1 MRARDKTTYSQF
13 LNPVGHDV
21 TMVTSFDIPCSL
33 WPVVESLV
41 FAGICLILQLN
52 NWTEFFFL
60 DPTNSLTDTFVEN
73 ISGSS
78 LNLRSFKSVDNFF
91 FKFWR
96 SDWTCCIL
104 VVFVFGSESRVHFSW
119 CICSS
124 YCTMVPVLL
133 MCSHSTHSTSFAFT
147 VHTFFP

>member
-21 TMVTSFDIPCSL
+21 TMITSFDIPCNL
-33 WPVVESLV
+33 WPVVASLLL
-41 FAGICLILQLN
+41 AGICLILQLN
-52 NWTEFFFL
+52 RIFCL

-73 ISGSS
+73 SSGSS
-78 LNLRSFKSVDNFF
+78 LKLRSFKSVDNFL

-104 VVFVFGSESRVHFSW
+104 VVFVFGSDSRVHFSW
-119 CICSS
+119 CICASN
-124 YCTMVPVLL
+124 CTMVPGLL
-133 MCSHSTHSTSFAFT
+133 ICSHSTHSTSFAFT